1 LCASFRAGAGLD
13 NPPEIRIDIATI
25 VILGFTIGVQ
35 FLMWIY
41 CSIVIA
47 RGGRNVTAVEALA
60 QDHINDVCCNS
71 IGLMSAIVAA
81 YTSVWFM
88 DALGGILISIY
99 IFARWSTV
107 CHEQFLVRTHDVAHT
122 RSQSQSRRG
131 RSKSTGEESW
141 SAWSHLRSSL
151 FICL

>member
-1 LCASFRAGAGLD
+1 
-13 NPPEIRIDIATI
+13 

-107 CHEQFLVRTHDVAHT
+107 CHEQFLVRTHDAAHARAVAEPPRASRLARIAGAHCLT
-122 RSQSQSRRG
+122 CRSVSL
-131 RSKSTGEESW
+131 
-141 SAWSHLRSSL
+141 HFSL
-151 FICL
+151 FSLFRPCSVSPPTVLS